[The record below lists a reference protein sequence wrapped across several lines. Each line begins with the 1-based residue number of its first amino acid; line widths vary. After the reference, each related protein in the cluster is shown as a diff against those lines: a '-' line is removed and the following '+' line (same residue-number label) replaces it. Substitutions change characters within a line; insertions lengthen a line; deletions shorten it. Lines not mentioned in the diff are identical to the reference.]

1 MLRMAVCDKEEET
14 CSLIKALAEE
24 SIGCKVWTFHSDTE
38 LLESKEKYDILL
50 LDIGN
55 GEPTGLKPQ
64 GKIRRCYDPILIFIA
79 EGKKHVLDVF
89 DVEAFH
95 YLLKPIDEEKLK
107 EVLKRAENHCKL
119 QKEKEPLIIRV
130 NGENCYVPKEEI
142 LYAENYARKVIL
154 HLGERQIAYYAKMGE
169 LEEQLG
175 ESFFRVHRGYLV
187 NLRAVRSYHTA
198 GVVLKNGRRDID
210 GESKFQKFEEV
221 YMDFLRNSD

>member
-1 MLRMAVCDKEEET
+1 MERHLSYR
-14 CSLIKALAEE
+14 
-24 SIGCKVWTFHSDTE
+24 W
-38 LLESKEKYDILL
+38 
-50 LDIGN
+50 
-55 GEPTGLKPQ
+55 
-64 GKIRRCYDPILIFIA
+64 YDPILIFIA

-198 GVVLKNGRRDID
+198 GVVLKNGEEILMAK
-210 GESKFQKFEEV
+210 SKFQKFEEV

>member
-55 GEPTGLKPQ
+55 GEPTGIETAR
-64 GKIRRCYDPILIFIA
+64 KIRRCYDPILIFIA
-79 EGKKHVLDVF
+79 EGKKHVLDV
-89 DVEAFH
+89 FH

-198 GVVLKNGRRDID
+198 GVVLKNGEEILMAK
-210 GESKFQKFEEV
+210 SKFQKFEEV

>member
-55 GEPTGLKPQ
+55 GEPTGIETAR
-64 GKIRRCYDPILIFIA
+64 KIRRCYDPILIFIA

-142 LYAENYARKVIL
+142 LYARKVIL

-198 GVVLKNGRRDID
+198 GVVLKNGEEILMAK
-210 GESKFQKFEEV
+210 SKFQKFEEV

>member
-55 GEPTGLKPQ
+55 GEPTGIETAR
-64 GKIRRCYDPILIFIA
+64 KIRRCYDPILIFIA

-119 QKEKEPLIIRV
+119 QKEPLIIRV

-198 GVVLKNGRRDID
+198 GVVLKNGEEILMAK
-210 GESKFQKFEEV
+210 SKFQKFEEV

>member
-55 GEPTGLKPQ
+55 GEPTGIETAR
-64 GKIRRCYDPILIFIA
+64 KIRRCYDPILIFIA

-130 NGENCYVPKEEI
+130 NGENC
-142 LYAENYARKVIL
+142 ARKVIL

-198 GVVLKNGRRDID
+198 GVVLKNGEEILMAK
-210 GESKFQKFEEV
+210 SKFQKFEEV

>member
-1 MLRMAVCDKEEET
+1 MKKIAILGSTGSIGTQTLEIVREQKDICVR
-14 CSLIKALAEE
+14 ALAAGNN
-24 SIGCKVWTFHSDTE
+24 IC
-38 LLESKEKYDILL
+38 LLYTS
-50 LDIGN
+50 
-55 GEPTGLKPQ
+55 
-64 GKIRRCYDPILIFIA
+64 
-79 EGKKHVLDVF
+79 
-89 DVEAFH
+89 
-95 YLLKPIDEEKLK
+95 LK

-198 GVVLKNGRRDID
+198 GVVLKNGEEILMAK
-210 GESKFQKFEEV
+210 SKFQKFEEV